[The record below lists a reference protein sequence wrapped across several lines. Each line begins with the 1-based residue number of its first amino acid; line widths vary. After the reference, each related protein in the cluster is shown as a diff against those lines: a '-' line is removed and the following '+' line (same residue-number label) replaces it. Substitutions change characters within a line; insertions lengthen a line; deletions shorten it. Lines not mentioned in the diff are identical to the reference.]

1 MSKDWFDSY
10 GDPENKR
17 AITERMFA
25 KAGITKDGAAPIGK
39 AEGHSIGDR
48 IFDKNLFLRGSTLSS
63 IGRDNGR
70 EDAGGRFDLL
80 LWVNLDHP
88 RMEVMTK
95 LYSTGT
101 IERLYLVDG
110 EPFSHLGQAAH
121 ELEQRE
127 AKSGKYP
134 RPMWSAGDPEGD
146 AAVS

>member
-1 MSKDWFDSY
+1 MRDFYDDY
-10 GDPENKR
+10 GEPANR
-17 AITERMFA
+17 IAITERMFA
-25 KAGITKDGAAPIGK
+25 KAGITKDGAPPIGK

-80 LWVNLDHP
+80 LHGCLEHP
-88 RMEVMTK
+88 RLQVMVK
-95 LYSTGT
+95 LYTNGIMARSF
-101 IERLYLVDG
+101 LVDG
-110 EPFSHLGQAAH
+110 EPFGHLGQAAH

-127 AKSGKYP
+127 KASGKYP
-134 RPMWSAGDPEGD
+134 RPMWSAGDPEGN

>member
-1 MSKDWFDSY
+1 MRDFYDDY
-10 GDPENKR
+10 GEPANR
-17 AITERMFA
+17 IAITERMFA

-80 LWVNLDHP
+80 LWVCLDHP
-88 RMEVMTK
+88 RLEVMTK

-101 IERLYLVDG
+101 IERVYLVDG
-110 EPFSHLGQAAH
+110 EPFGHQGQAAH
-121 ELEQRE
+121 ELELRE
-127 AKSGKYP
+127 KASGKYP
-134 RPMWSAGDPEGD
+134 RPMWSAGDDPEARPD
-146 AAVS
+146 